1 MSFSGVLCSEFF
13 RAQRIHVG
21 MVLTLLYLGVAL
33 LYVLTG
39 AGAWVSM
46 GSEGTFAGF
55 CADPFYFDLIDVGD
69 VAERTVAA
77 ALAHTVFFP
86 VASVAVVGMFFENH
100 RGNANIDVSRA
111 RGTGEGSLYLSRV
124 IVSSAYLMFYYVF
137 FTLILCA
144 IYSAHGQAVDV
155 FLLIQKTIANILI
168 NISYVVV
175 CVTAFASFYQKALV
189 SGGLVTVTF
198 AGLIAVMS
206 FPGTN
211 IPVHMFY
218 WMWTCGVGVPEMA
231 REVVSFSS
239 ASVIVCAPIL
249 YASQEVRR
257 RLS

>member
-1 MSFSGVLCSEFF
+1 MSFSGVLRSEFF
-13 RAQRIHVG
+13 RARRMHVG
-21 MVLTLLYLGVAL
+21 IVLTLFYLGVAL
-33 LYVLTG
+33 LYVLAG

-46 GSEGTFAGF
+46 GNEGTFAGF
-55 CADPFYFDLIDVGD
+55 CADPFYFDLVDVGSA
-69 VAERTVAA
+69 AERTVAA

-86 VASVAVVGMFFENH
+86 VASVAAVGLFFGNH
-100 RGNANIDVSRA
+100 GDDANIAVSRA

-124 IVSSAYLMFYYVF
+124 IVSSAYLTFYYVF

-144 IYSAHGQAVDV
+144 MYSAHGQAVDV
-155 FLLIQKTIANILI
+155 FLLIQKMIANILI

-175 CVTAFASFYQKALV
+175 CATAFTSFCQKALV
-189 SGGLVTVTF
+189 SGGLITATF

-206 FPGTN
+206 FPGTS

-218 WMWTCGVGVPEMA
+218 WMWMCGVDVPGMGL
-231 REVVSFSS
+231 EVVSFSF
-239 ASVIVCAPIL
+239 ASVIACMPIL